1 MPKQFGAVPFRM
13 RKGRIEVMLVT
24 SRDGRRWLVPKG
36 WPMKRGP
43 RYTAKTEAYQESGV
57 RGKLRRKPLGTMSYR
72 KKVGGR
78 VLKMHLSLYPLV
90 VKKQVR
96 RFPERKQR
104 TIRWFSLKGAV
115 KRCDNPSLARLLGKI
130 KKVAGSSC

>member
-1 MPKQFGAVPFRM
+1 
-13 RKGRIEVMLVT
+13 
-24 SRDGRRWLVPKG
+24 
-36 WPMKRGP
+36 MKRGA

-57 RGKLRRKPLGTMSYR
+57 RGKLRRKSLGTMSYR

-78 VLKMHLSLYPLV
+78 RLKVRLRLFPLV
-90 VKKQVR
+90 VKKQIK

-115 KRCDNPSLARLLGKI
+115 KRSGNPSLARLLRKV
-130 KKVAGSSC
+130 KKAAGSSS